1 MFANTPGKREGS
13 VLADG
18 SLPMGQ
24 TAVDDFACGLGLAP
38 AFTVA
43 DPPFRSWY
51 LRKPMGA
58 PPSAEQ
64 VTVLT
69 AYDAKYAAVGEISR
83 ANKDAD
89 CRRHGYRFVCR
100 TEGFDE
106 SRPPPWSKIHFIQD
120 ELRMSEW
127 VFWSDADA
135 LVMNAAIPVTR
146 FIQDSVDIVCSGD
159 PNHGIN
165 TGHILV
171 RNTDWSAAFWER
183 VYARTEFLNH
193 PFWENA
199 AVIQMYAEDAD
210 VRRHVAVV
218 PNKLFNSFPY
228 ERGGYTSGDFIV
240 HFAGMRRPDLDAAM
254 QSYAAMAR

>member
-146 FIQDSVDIVCSGD
+146 FVQDSVDIV
-159 PNHGIN
+159 
-165 TGHILV
+165 
-171 RNTDWSAAFWER
+171 
-183 VYARTEFLNH
+183 
-193 PFWENA
+193 
-199 AVIQMYAEDAD
+199 
-210 VRRHVAVV
+210 
-218 PNKLFNSFPY
+218 
-228 ERGGYTSGDFIV
+228 
-240 HFAGMRRPDLDAAM
+240 
-254 QSYAAMAR
+254 